1 MKLEKN
7 WVNLKK
13 GYNSFWYGKNLPDV
27 VKEKMRI
34 AALNRTKSN
43 KPGTLV
49 EITNIT
55 TNITTQ
61 FLQLEKQLKEYIVII
76 LLCKGIKLNTY
87 QISI

>member
-1 MKLEKN
+1 MQ
-7 WVNLKK
+7 LKK
-13 GYNSFWYGKNLPDV
+13 
-27 VKEKMRI
+27 KMRI

-61 FLQLEKQLKEYIVII
+61 FSSIRKAAERIHCNYTSLQR
-76 LLCKGIKLNTY
+76 Y
-87 QISI
+87 QTNYLSNINIDKTIPLFKRKI